1 MHHKYFGNFLYEW
14 CRDFSELILITSS
27 DYLEF
32 HVDIYYLSTNIQR
45 FSYSNSYQNYYTE
58 DINFLLTNF
67 PELDIKL

>member
-1 MHHKYFGNFLYEW
+1 MHHKSFAEFLYEW
-14 CRDFSELILITSS
+14 CRDFSELIIITKS
-27 DYLEF
+27 DFTEF

-45 FSYSNSYQNYYTE
+45 FSYNNSYLNHYTE